1 MSQAAVDQEPVDL
14 VAGEYKRGFTLR
26 AMLTGAILG
35 GLLSVCNVYLGLK
48 IGWGM
53 NMSITAAL
61 LAYGLWRG
69 VSALRSGKGTMG
81 IGENTIS
88 QTGASAAASIS
99 SAGLVAPI
107 PAWTMITGQ
116 ELPYMALV
124 VWVLAVSLI
133 GVLVGIA
140 VRRQLIEVDKLP
152 FPGGL
157 ATGQTLKEMYASGA
171 EAAQRVRLL
180 LAGMVAG
187 AISKIIAS
195 VFKLKPIGLPFSIP
209 GKSAAATSYSGLNL
223 TFAFDPGL
231 LMIAIGA
238 IIGPRAAFS
247 MILGGVIAWGLLLP
261 YALDMGW
268 ATVPMVTHPWTAE
281 AVYLL
286 WPLTEGISLAE
297 PVAFVHQT
305 TGAAT
310 AYAFPESFA
319 EPRWVDGV
327 GMVDEVGA
335 FACFDHS
342 SVYQGPWFS
351 NGVRWLLWPGVSM
364 MVAGSLTSF
373 AFSWKSI
380 LAAFKGSASGEK
392 KQVDERDVPKGAYL
406 IALAFAAVLAIGVQW
421 YLFDIKVWLATVAV
435 ALSFLMAIVA
445 GRVSG
450 ETGVTPVG
458 AMGKVTQLT
467 FGVLDPSNVSSNL
480 MAANVT
486 GGSASQC
493 GDLLHD
499 MKTGAMVGAWPKH
512 QAVSQAIG
520 VVAGAFVGSA
530 CYIILIPDPANM
542 LMTEE
547 WAAPAVA
554 VWKSV
559 AELFA
564 MGLTAMPPG
573 TMPAMIIA
581 GILGI
586 MGAIAERLLPRHIVR
601 WTPSMVSVGLAF
613 TIQLWVGI
621 AFAIGATIALLL
633 ERVVPSWT
641 ARFLIVVAAGII
653 AGETLAGV
661 GDALWMM
668 ATK

>member
-1 MSQAAVDQEPVDL
+1 MSEAAVDHEPVDL

-61 LAYGLWRG
+61 LAYGLWNG
-69 VSALRSGKGTMG
+69 VSALRSGKGAMG

-107 PAWTMITGQ
+107 PAWTMITGE

-171 EAAQRVRLL
+171 EAAVRVRLL
-180 LAGMVAG
+180 LAGMGAG
-187 AISKIIAS
+187 AISKIVAS
-195 VFKLKPIGLPFSIP
+195 VFKLKPIGFPFALP
-209 GKSAAATSYSGLNL
+209 GKSAAVSSYSGLNL

-238 IIGPRAAFS
+238 IIGPRAALS
-247 MILGGVIAWGLLLP
+247 MLFGGAIAWGLLLP

-268 ATVPMVTHPWTAE
+268 A
-281 AVYLL
+281 
-286 WPLTEGISLAE
+286 E
-297 PVAFVHQT
+297 P
-305 TGAAT
+305 GD
-310 AYAFPESFA
+310 PSK
-319 EPRWVDGV
+319 
-327 GMVDEVGA
+327 
-335 FACFDHS
+335 
-342 SVYQGPWFS
+342 PWFS
-351 NGVRWLLWPGVSM
+351 EGVRWLLWPGVSM
-364 MVAGSLTSF
+364 MVAASLTSF
-373 AFSWKSI
+373 AFSWKSV
-380 LAAFKGSASGEK
+380 AASFRRKKAGSSNAP
-392 KQVDERDVPKGAYL
+392 DERDVPRKAYMV
-406 IALAFAAVLAIGVQW
+406 ALGFAAVLAIVVQW
-421 YLFDIKVWLATVAV
+421 YLFDIQVWLATVAV
-435 ALSFLMAIVA
+435 ALSFVMAIVA

-512 QAVSQAIG
+512 QAVSQAVG
-520 VVAGAFVGSA
+520 VVAGSLIGSA
-530 CYIILIPDPANM
+530 CYLILIPDPANM

-564 MGLTAMPPG
+564 MGLDAMPPG

-581 GILGI
+581 GVLGVL
-586 MGAIAERLLPRHIVR
+586 GAIAERLLPKHIVK

-613 TIQLWVGI
+613 TIQLWVGV
-621 AFAIGATIALLL
+621 AFAIGAIAALVL
-633 ERVVPSWT
+633 ERIVPNWT

-668 ATK
+668 FTK